1 LHNINKY
8 NIILNNFLY
17 GARNLKSSCLD
28 ALGTLWLK
36 PKKSMANYTFKET
49 LRFFSDKLH
58 ASPPEEDLEGGE
70 VELVIDTLT
79 ILLTKGKLEGSLH
92 MQSTLGLFVQP
103 LGEKRLKELATSNFL
118 GVNTG
123 GCKLAFD
130 PSGVILS
137 LHADVTCGT
146 PPQESWEWLHRLL
159 CVAREWNK
167 VLATW
172 DEFIPMTPSSKE
184 DTEGA
189 NPIQNN
195 YKA

>member
-1 LHNINKY
+1 
-8 NIILNNFLY
+8 
-17 GARNLKSSCLD
+17 
-28 ALGTLWLK
+28 
-36 PKKSMANYTFKET
+36 MANYTFKET

-58 ASPPEEDLEGGE
+58 TSPTEEDLERGE
-70 VELVIDTLT
+70 VELVIDTLHV
-79 ILLTKGKLEGSLH
+79 LLTKGKLEGSLH

-103 LGEKRLKELATSNFL
+103 LEEKRLKELATSNFL

-130 PSGVILS
+130 PSGVLLS

-146 PPQESWEWLHRLL
+146 SPQESWEWLHRLL
-159 CVAREWNK
+159 CVAREWNG

-172 DEFIPMTPSSKE
+172 DEFIPLAPSSQAE
-184 DTEGA
+184 AEGSS
-189 NPIQNN
+189 PIQKN